1 MRSVSIRTIGPILV
15 LIPVAVVVLGF
26 GLLATWQGKR
36 VVDDLTGQVVDQA
49 ARRVEEQLDRY
60 LATAVHVTELTASMI
75 AAGELDPADLRAWRP
90 DLIRQLSAFEAIN
103 SITFGTPEGSA
114 TWIIRYPGESGL
126 EYAIK
131 DDQTGEEVV
140 EYRVPQGG
148 ESLGERIGSYDYAP
162 RQRPWYQAAEEAGGP
177 TWSDVYPWVRS
188 NSAMATLGLA
198 FVRPVA
204 DAEGNRLGVLAS
216 DVGLLAVSE
225 FLTGLEVSETGRAF
239 LVGPDGGLLASSSG
253 VAVIGPGGSQVA
265 AAESDDPMVRAVA
278 ERVAEESGSF
288 GAIDDREPFELTLD
302 DERYRVEVEPLSGVQ
317 GLDWRLAVIV
327 PEADVMG
334 GVQEL
339 RRQAAWI
346 GLLVVG
352 LTLGLGIAAS
362 LRLVRPIVEL
372 VEGVRT
378 IGEGDLDH
386 RVRVEGA
393 REFAMLSTEVNQMA
407 EALKDRL
414 RLRQSLALA
423 MEIQQ
428 KLLPEE
434 TPALPGLDIAGHST
448 YCDETGGDYY
458 DFLELDETTQGD
470 LIVVLGDVMGHGI
483 AAALLMATA
492 RGVLRTRAS
501 ESGSLGQLL
510 THVNRQLEADT
521 GGERFMTMIL
531 MVVDAP
537 HHAIRWASAGHDAPI
552 VYDPQSDAF
561 LDLPNINGLP
571 LGLLD
576 DSEYEEAVWD
586 GLGSGHIVLL
596 GTDGIW
602 ETRSPS
608 EEEFGKDRLRDII
621 RAHRD
626 EPSERISVAINDALK
641 QFRGDSHQD
650 DDITFVVVKL
660 A

>member
-15 LIPVAVVVLGF
+15 LIPVAAVVLGF
-26 GLLATWQGKR
+26 GLLASWQGKR
-36 VVDDLTGQVVDQA
+36 VVDDLTSQVVDQA
-49 ARRVEEQLDRY
+49 ARRVEEQLDGY

-75 AAGELDPADLRAWRP
+75 AAGELDPADLGAWRA
-90 DLIRQLSAFEAIN
+90 DLVRQLSAFRAIN

-114 TWIIRYPGESGL
+114 TWVIRYPGEPGM
-126 EYAIK
+126 EYALK
-131 DDQTGEEVV
+131 DGSAGDEIVEFRVVDGSGATGD
-140 EYRVPQGG
+140 
-148 ESLGERIGSYDYAP
+148 RIGSYAYDP
-162 RQRPWYQAAEEAGGP
+162 RGRPWYQAAERAGGP
-177 TWSDVYPWVRS
+177 TWSAVYPWVRS
-188 NSAMATLGLA
+188 NSEMATLGLA
-198 FVRPVA
+198 FVRPVE
-204 DAEGNRLGVLAS
+204 DAGGRRLGVLSS

-225 FLTGLEVSETGRAF
+225 FLGGLEVSETGRAF
-239 LVGPDGGLLASSSG
+239 LVGPDGGLLATSSG
-253 VAVIGPGGSQVA
+253 VPVIGPGGSQVA
-265 AAESDDPMVRAVA
+265 ADGADDPMIRAIA
-278 ERVAEESGSF
+278 RRVSGESGSF
-288 GAIDDREPFELTLD
+288 GAIVDREQFELTLD
-302 DERYRVEVEPLSGVQ
+302 GRRYRVEVEPLSTAQ

-334 GVQEL
+334 GVREL

-346 GLLVVG
+346 GLVVVG
-352 LTLGLGIAAS
+352 LTLALGIAAS

-372 VEGVRT
+372 VEGVRR
-378 IGEGDLDH
+378 IGGGDLDH
-386 RVRVEGA
+386 PVRVEGA
-393 REFAMLSTEVNQMA
+393 REFAMLSTEINRMA

-428 KLLPEE
+428 KLLPED
-434 TPALPGLDIAGHST
+434 TPTLPGLDIAGHST

-537 HHAIRWASAGHDAPI
+537 RHAIRWASAGHDAPI
-552 VYDPQSDAF
+552 VYDRRTDSF

-571 LGLLD
+571 LGLMD
-576 DSEYEEAVWD
+576 DSAYEEAVWD
-586 GLGSGHIVLL
+586 GLGAGHIVLL

-608 EEEFGKDRLRDII
+608 DEEYGKDRLRDVI

-626 EPSERISVAINDALK
+626 EPSERISEAITEDLK
-641 QFRGDSHQD
+641 RFRGDSHQD
-650 DDITFVVVKL
+650 DDVTFVVVKL

>member
-26 GLLATWQGKR
+26 GLLASWQGKR

-60 LATAVHVTELTASMI
+60 LATAVQVTELTASMV
-75 AAGELDPADLRAWRP
+75 AGGDLNPAKLRDWRP
-90 DLIRQLSAFEAIN
+90 DLVRQLSAFGAIN
-103 SITFGTPEGSA
+103 SVAFGTPEGSA
-114 TWIIRYPGESGL
+114 TWVIRYPGEPGM

-131 DDQTGEEVV
+131 DDQTGDEIV
-140 EYRVPQGG
+140 EYRVMDSSGVPGD
-148 ESLGERIGSYDYAP
+148 RIGSYVYDP
-162 RQRPWYQAAEEAGGP
+162 RVRPWYETAEEAGVP
-177 TWSDVYPWVRS
+177 TWSAVYPWVRS
-188 NSAMATLGLA
+188 NSDTATLGLA
-198 FVRPVA
+198 FGRTVQ
-204 DAEGNRLGVLAS
+204 DSEGRLLGVVAS

-225 FLTGLEVSETGRAF
+225 FLSGLEVSETGRAF
-239 LVGPDGGLLASSSG
+239 LVGPDGGLLATSSG
-253 VAVIGPGGSQVA
+253 APVIGPGGSQVEA
-265 AAESDDPMVRAVA
+265 IASDDPMIRAIA
-278 ERVAEESGSF
+278 RRISDQAGSF
-288 GAIDDREPFELTLD
+288 GAIDDRLQFELTLD
-302 DERYRVEVEPLSGVQ
+302 EQRHRIEVEPLRDVQ

-334 GVQEL
+334 GVQEM
-339 RRQAAWI
+339 RRQALGI

-378 IGEGDLDH
+378 IGGGDLDH

-393 REFAMLSTEVNQMA
+393 REFAMLSTELNQMA

-434 TPALPGLDIAGHST
+434 TPTLPGLDIAGHST

-552 VYDPQSDAF
+552 VYDPQRDAF
-561 LDLPNINGLP
+561 VDLPNINGLP
-571 LGLLD
+571 LGLMD
-576 DSEYEEAVWD
+576 DSAYEEGVWD
-586 GLGSGHIVLL
+586 GLGPGHIVLL

-602 ETRSPS
+602 ETRSPD
-608 EEEFGKDRLRDII
+608 EEEFGKDRLCAII

-626 EPSERISVAINDALK
+626 EPSERISEAINDALK

>member
-1 MRSVSIRTIGPILV
+1 
-15 LIPVAVVVLGF
+15 
-26 GLLATWQGKR
+26 
-36 VVDDLTGQVVDQA
+36 
-49 ARRVEEQLDRY
+49 
-60 LATAVHVTELTASMI
+60 
-75 AAGELDPADLRAWRP
+75 
-90 DLIRQLSAFEAIN
+90 
-103 SITFGTPEGSA
+103 
-114 TWIIRYPGESGL
+114 
-126 EYAIK
+126 
-131 DDQTGEEVV
+131 
-140 EYRVPQGG
+140 
-148 ESLGERIGSYDYAP
+148 
-162 RQRPWYQAAEEAGGP
+162 
-177 TWSDVYPWVRS
+177 
-188 NSAMATLGLA
+188 
-198 FVRPVA
+198 
-204 DAEGNRLGVLAS
+204 
-216 DVGLLAVSE
+216 
-225 FLTGLEVSETGRAF
+225 
-239 LVGPDGGLLASSSG
+239 
-253 VAVIGPGGSQVA
+253 
-265 AAESDDPMVRAVA
+265 
-278 ERVAEESGSF
+278 
-288 GAIDDREPFELTLD
+288 
-302 DERYRVEVEPLSGVQ
+302 
-317 GLDWRLAVIV
+317 
-327 PEADVMG
+327 
-334 GVQEL
+334 
-339 RRQAAWI
+339 
-346 GLLVVG
+346 
-352 LTLGLGIAAS
+352 
-362 LRLVRPIVEL
+362 
-372 VEGVRT
+372 
-378 IGEGDLDH
+378 
-386 RVRVEGA
+386 
-393 REFAMLSTEVNQMA
+393 MLSTEVNQMA

-531 MVVDAP
+531 MVVDASR
-537 HHAIRWASAGHDAPI
+537 HAIRWASAGHDAPI

-602 ETRSPS
+602 ETRNPS

-626 EPSERISVAINDALK
+626 EPSERISEAITDALK
-641 QFRGDSHQD
+641 HYRGDSHQD